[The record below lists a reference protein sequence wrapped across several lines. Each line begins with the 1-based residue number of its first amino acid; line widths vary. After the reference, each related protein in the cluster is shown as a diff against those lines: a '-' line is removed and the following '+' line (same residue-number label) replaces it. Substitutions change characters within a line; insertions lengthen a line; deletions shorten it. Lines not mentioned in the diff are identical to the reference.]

1 MVIVDIDFKI
11 FFLVFWLHKIMA
23 SLAVDVNFTDEQN
36 CGALSGVTEMV
47 ITSNQLSQPRNE
59 YW

>member
-1 MVIVDIDFKI
+1 
-11 FFLVFWLHKIMA
+11 MA